1 MQSQSNQ
8 NNRDSVADLEDE
20 LYDIFDNHHAA
31 RQTDNGEPAI
41 PASALVDIIRVFGEN
56 HDGMQLL
63 SDDEEGKLQELVQD
77 NPGLEVTPSILL
89 GFLAALTS
97 KSKEAMSPSAD
108 GDSSVMEV
116 ERELLGDESISAN
129 GRPGSRSSSRGPR
142 TPGVLPPRSALVPD
156 SPFNSGRRQRTA
168 PLAHAA
174 PSSWRKNKNTHGR
187 RRSDAGSY
195 GRSMSDNDVRASFH
209 I

>member
-1 MQSQSNQ
+1 MQSHSNQ

-31 RQTDNGEPAI
+31 RQTDSGEPAI

-63 SDDEEGKLQELVQD
+63 SDDEEAKLGELVRD

-89 GFLAALTS
+89 GFLAALTA
-97 KSKEAMSPSAD
+97 KNKEAMSAAAD
-108 GDSSVMEV
+108 GDSSMIEV
-116 ERELLGDESISAN
+116 EKELLDDESISTS
-129 GRPGSRSSSRGPR
+129 GRPPSRSSSKEPR
-142 TPGVLPPRSALVPD
+142 TPGIFPPRSAAVPD

-168 PLAHAA
+168 PLQHAA
-174 PSSWRKNKNTHGR
+174 PTSWRAGKAMHGR

-195 GRSMSDNDVRASFH
+195 GRSMSDNEVSLLS
-209 I
+209 

>member
-1 MQSQSNQ
+1 MPPQSNQ

-31 RQTDNGEPAI
+31 RQTDSGEPAI
-41 PASALVDIIRVFGEN
+41 PASSLVDIIRVFGEN

-63 SDDEEGKLQELVQD
+63 SDDEEAKLSELVRD

-89 GFLAALTS
+89 GFLAALTAQ
-97 KSKEAMSPSAD
+97 SKEAMSPPVDA
-108 GDSSVMEV
+108 DSSVMEV
-116 ERELLGDESISAN
+116 ERELLDDDSISAR
-129 GRPGSRSSSRGPR
+129 RPASRSSSREPR
-142 TPGVLPPRSALVPD
+142 TPGVLPPRSAPVPD

-168 PLAHAA
+168 PLTHAV
-174 PSSWRKNKNTHGR
+174 PSSWRANKTHGR

-195 GRSMSDNDVRASFH
+195 GRSMSDNEV
-209 I
+209 